1 MQDLGSGVTLG
12 IVDMLHQVNGLGGDY
27 PGDSG
32 CVTLSAGTGSWCHP
46 GHCGH
51 EASGTQSG
59 CGLILETGHVTPCI
73 WSGRESPRILQKFDP
88 RYRVK
93 RRLP

>member
-32 CVTLSAGTGSWCHP
+32 CAILSAGTGSWCHP

-51 EASGTQSG
+51 EASGTESG
-59 CGLILETGHVTPCI
+59 CWLKLETV
-73 WSGRESPRILQKFDP
+73 DM
-88 RYRVK
+88 
-93 RRLP
+93 